1 MPWRPRRIPSTHPL
15 SNLNLSNPPI
25 GGSSIGCRPA
35 PGSSLAKRD
44 VRLIPASITQSH
56 LCAVIA
62 RIESLHPEQ
71 LTNNDIQQALT
82 ELAMVS
88 AWVESHKLS
97 FTRRLQQLASKSASI
112 VATDVLS
119 RACGIS
125 RSEAKRG
132 VARVNTLS
140 LVPQLETALNN
151 GAVSIAHV
159 DAVTQAFAHLSDSE
173 KSQLASRGEWMNKVA
188 SHTTP
193 DNFARAVRHAVHEV
207 QSESGVS
214 QLEQQRR
221 RTFLRHWV
229 DRDSG
234 MVCVR
239 GEFDPESGLTIVGR
253 LQASVDRIINA
264 GNAVVE
270 PRSPDH
276 LRALGLVALI
286 THVATDN
293 VTALQPSYAR
303 AEVSVVV
310 DLRTLQS
317 GRHPRTFLHT
327 GSDVELHIET
337 VRRIACEAKV
347 IPIVLGTN
355 GVVLDVGRS
364 SRLATA
370 HQRRALES
378 MHSTC
383 AIPDCTV
390 PIGQCQPH
398 HINYWNSGGPT
409 DMANLVP
416 LCTSHHRCVHEGGW
430 KLSLDSESRQLS
442 VRQPGSSQI
451 RSALPES
458 VWAAQ

>member
-1 MPWRPRRIPSTHPL
+1 MI
-15 SNLNLSNPPI
+15 
-25 GGSSIGCRPA
+25 PA
-35 PGSSLAKRD
+35 PISQ
-44 VRLIPASITQSH
+44 VRLCSIVAHT
-56 LCAVIA
+56 
-62 RIESLHPEQ
+62 ESLHPDE
-71 LTNNDIQQALT
+71 LTNNDVQHALA
-82 ELAMVS
+82 ELALVS
-88 AWVESHKLS
+88 AWVESHKLML
-97 FTRRLQQLASKSASI
+97 TRRLQQLASKSPSI
-112 VATDVLS
+112 VAAEVLS
-119 RACGIS
+119 RSCGIS

-140 LVPQLETALNN
+140 MVPQLESSLNN
-151 GAVSIAHV
+151 GFVSIAHV

-173 KSQLASRGEWMNKVA
+173 KQQLAARGDWMNKVA

-193 DNFARAVRHAVHEV
+193 DNFARAVRHAVQEV

-221 RTFLRHWV
+221 RTYLRHWV

-234 MVCVR
+234 MVCIR

-253 LQASVDRIINA
+253 LQSSVDRIINA
-264 GNAVVE
+264 GNSTSD
-270 PRSPDH
+270 PRTLDR
-276 LRALGLVALI
+276 LRALGLVALV
-286 THVATDN
+286 TNVATDN

-317 GRHPRTFLHT
+317 GRHSRTFLHT
-327 GSDVELHIET
+327 GTDVHLPIET

-347 IPIVLGTN
+347 IPVVLGTN

-383 AIPDCTV
+383 AIPDCTIPV
-390 PIGQCQPH
+390 GQCQPH
-398 HINYWNSGGPT
+398 HIAYWNSGGPT
-409 DMANLVP
+409 DIANLVP
-416 LCTSHHRCVHEGGW
+416 LCASHHRCAHEGGW
-430 KLSLDSESRQLS
+430 KLTLDAETRRLT
-442 VRQPGSSQI
+442 VRQPGSQLV
-451 RSALPES
+451 RSALPDT
-458 VWAAQ
+458 ARMRR

>member
-1 MPWRPRRIPSTHPL
+1 L
-15 SNLNLSNPPI
+15 V
-25 GGSSIGCRPA
+25 PA
-35 PGSSLAKRD
+35 PISQ
-44 VRLIPASITQSH
+44 VH
-56 LCAVIA
+56 LCTVIA
-62 RIESLHPEQ
+62 HIESLHLDE
-71 LTNNDIQQALT
+71 LTNNDVQHALA
-82 ELAMVS
+82 ELALVS
-88 AWVESHKLS
+88 AWIESHKLTL
-97 FTRRLQQLASKSASI
+97 TRRLQQLASKSPSI
-112 VATDVLS
+112 VATEVLS
-119 RACGIS
+119 RSCGIS
-125 RSEAKRG
+125 RGEAKRA

-140 LVPQLETALNN
+140 MVPQLESALNN
-151 GAVSIAHV
+151 GVVSIAHV
-159 DAVTQAFAHLSDSE
+159 DAVTQAFAHLSDIE
-173 KSQLASRGEWMNKVA
+173 KQQLAARGDWMNKVA

-193 DNFARAVRHAVHEV
+193 DNFARAVRHAVQEV

-221 RTFLRHWV
+221 RTYLRHWV

-234 MVCVR
+234 MVCIR

-253 LQASVDRIINA
+253 LQSSVDRIINA
-264 GNAVVE
+264 GNNSSD
-270 PRSPDH
+270 PRTLDR
-276 LRALGLVALI
+276 LRALGLVALV
-286 THVATDN
+286 TNVAADN

-317 GRHPRTFLHT
+317 GRHSRTFLHT
-327 GSDVELHIET
+327 GTDVALPIET

-347 IPIVLGTN
+347 IPVVLGTN

-383 AIPDCTV
+383 AIPDCTIPV
-390 PIGQCQPH
+390 GQCQPH

-416 LCTSHHRCVHEGGW
+416 LCASHHRCAHEGGW
-430 KLSLDSESRQLS
+430 KLSLDSKSRRLT
-442 VRQPGSSQI
+442 VRQPGSPHVRTAS
-451 RSALPES
+451 PES
-458 VWAAQ
+458 VRMVR

>member
-1 MPWRPRRIPSTHPL
+1 M
-15 SNLNLSNPPI
+15 
-25 GGSSIGCRPA
+25 
-35 PGSSLAKRD
+35 
-44 VRLIPASITQSH
+44 VPASITPTH
-56 LCAVIA
+56 LCEVVSH
-62 RIESLHPEQ
+62 IESLHHEQ
-71 LTNNDIQQALT
+71 LTNNDVQQALT
-82 ELAMVS
+82 ELALVS
-88 AWVESHKLS
+88 AWIESHKLS
-97 FTRRLQQLASKSASI
+97 LTRRLQQLASKSASI
-112 VATDVLS
+112 VAADVLS
-119 RACGIS
+119 RTCGIS

-132 VARVNTLS
+132 VARVDTLS
-140 LVPQLETALNN
+140 LVPQLETALNH

-159 DAVTQAFAHLSDSE
+159 DALTQAFAHLSDAE
-173 KSQLASRGEWMNKVA
+173 KQQLSARGDWMNKVA
-188 SHTTP
+188 SRTTP
-193 DNFARAVRHAVHEV
+193 DNFARAVRHAVQEV

-234 MVCVR
+234 MVCIR

-253 LQASVDRIINA
+253 LQSSVDRIINA
-264 GNAVVE
+264 GNSTPD
-270 PRSPDH
+270 PRTLDR
-276 LRALGLVALI
+276 LRALGLVALV
-286 THVATDN
+286 TNVVADN

-317 GRHPRTFLHT
+317 GRHAGTFLHT
-327 GSDVELHIET
+327 GTDVQLPIET

-383 AIPDCTV
+383 AIPDCTIPV
-390 PIGQCQPH
+390 GQCQPH
-398 HINYWNSGGPT
+398 HIDYWNSGGPT

-416 LCTSHHRCVHEGGW
+416 LCSSHHRCVHEGGW
-430 KLSLDSESRQLS
+430 KLTLDKESRRLS
-442 VRQPGSSQI
+442 VRQPGSSHV
-451 RSALPES
+451 RTSSPES
-458 VWAAQ
+458 VRLVR

>member
-1 MPWRPRRIPSTHPL
+1 MI
-15 SNLNLSNPPI
+15 
-25 GGSSIGCRPA
+25 PA
-35 PGSSLAKRD
+35 PISQ
-44 VRLIPASITQSH
+44 VRLCSIVAHT
-56 LCAVIA
+56 
-62 RIESLHPEQ
+62 ESLHPDE
-71 LTNNDIQQALT
+71 LTNNDVQHALA
-82 ELAMVS
+82 ELALVS
-88 AWVESHKLS
+88 AWVESHKLML
-97 FTRRLQQLASKSASI
+97 TRRLQQLASKSPSI
-112 VATDVLS
+112 VAAEVLS
-119 RACGIS
+119 RSCGIS

-140 LVPQLETALNN
+140 MVPQLESSLNN
-151 GAVSIAHV
+151 GFVSIAHV

-173 KSQLASRGEWMNKVA
+173 KQQLAARGDWMNKVA

-193 DNFARAVRHAVHEV
+193 DNFARAVRHAVQEV

-221 RTFLRHWV
+221 RTYLRHWV

-234 MVCVR
+234 MVCIR

-253 LQASVDRIINA
+253 LQSSVDRIINA
-264 GNAVVE
+264 GNSTSD
-270 PRSPDH
+270 PRTLDR
-276 LRALGLVALI
+276 LRALGLVALV
-286 THVATDN
+286 TNVATDN

-317 GRHPRTFLHT
+317 GRHSRTFLHT
-327 GSDVELHIET
+327 GTDVHLPIET

-347 IPIVLGTN
+347 IPVVLGTN

-383 AIPDCTV
+383 AIPDCTIPV
-390 PIGQCQPH
+390 GQCQPH
-398 HINYWNSGGPT
+398 HIAYWNSGGPT

-416 LCTSHHRCVHEGGW
+416 LCASHHRCAHEGGW
-430 KLSLDSESRQLS
+430 KLTLDAETRRLT
-442 VRQPGSSQI
+442 VRQPGSPHVRTAS
-451 RSALPES
+451 PES
-458 VWAAQ
+458 VRIAK